1 MMNIELRRER
11 NEGGNSRSHGVAT
24 SRNSDVVIQPRS
36 SKTVHSSNSSLNA
49 GQGQFHS
56 HGNKSS
62 LPMNENSKG
71 LLLLIVDEDEQEHEG
86 KDEENKK

>member
-1 MMNIELRRER
+1 MNIELRVESWIEFIDRDELRERKRER

-62 LPMNENSKG
+62 LPVNENSKG
-71 LLLLIVDEDEQEHEG
+71 
-86 KDEENKK
+86 NFNSY